1 MFRVPNLDQEKL
13 FDVPGEKRWHSVPTV
28 TRSDLGVYEL
38 KWNPVKK
45 PEGGEWKLAMSSP
58 W

>member
-45 PEGGEWKLAMSSP
+45 PEGGNES
-58 W
+58 

>member
-38 KWNPVKK
+38 KWNPC
-45 PEGGEWKLAMSSP
+45 EETWGGGMKASNV
-58 W
+58 